1 MIFMTPLSISLN
13 ILQNND
19 ENQHSVNNFR
29 NQQRQEVNIPSPSSV
44 NGAAAFVP
52 PDVTHQANDIKPDL
66 IQDVTKEQP
75 DLTKRENGLP
85 QSMGEPEKV
94 RSDII
99 LSKVNLIKITIL
111 IACM

>member
-1 MIFMTPLSISLN
+1 MNHLLIYEN
-13 ILQNND
+13 IVQNND
-19 ENQHSVNNFR
+19 ENHHSVNNFQ

-94 RSDII
+94 RSDMI
-99 LSKVNLIKITIL
+99 LSKLNLIL
-111 IACM
+111 